1 MYQSRKQKQPV
12 NLKQQKQNNMGYN
25 DEWMQRLAQQEKE
38 REEQLQQLKLEQQ
51 LKFKQMTKLIGS
63 AILGLFLM
71 IFLFKSCER
80 IDAGH
85 VGVKVNLYGDNKGVS
100 DVTEVTGVVFFNPIT
115 HSIYEFPTFIQHKEY
130 TGENAFIVN
139 SKDGS
144 EFHIS
149 PIINYSVQRE
159 KVPTIFAKYRRSL
172 GEIED
177 GFLKTNIYDAFRMTA
192 NAYTAEELISNRQL
206 FETKVRQTL
215 DASLLKE
222 GFVINQL
229 TSNLVYPE
237 TFKHAIEAK
246 NNAVQSAL
254 TAENRVKQAEA
265 EAKIKVATAEGNAQA
280 MLTSAKAEAEAN
292 RMKQQTLTPLLLQ
305 LEYINKW
312 DGKLPVYGTVPQMFK
327 NIQ

>member
-1 MYQSRKQKQPV
+1 MESFEERYARQ
-12 NLKQQKQNNMGYN
+12 M
-25 DEWMQRLAQQEKE
+25 EE
-38 REEQLQQLKLEQQ
+38 REKQLQQKKLEQQ
-51 LKFKQMTKLIGS
+51 LIFKQMTKLVS
-63 AILGLFLM
+63 AGILGLFLLV
-71 IFLFKSCER
+71 FLFKSCER

-100 DVTEVTGVVFFNPIT
+100 DVTEVTGMVFYNPIT
-115 HSIYEFPTFIQHKEY
+115 HNIYEFPTYIQHKEY

-149 PIINYSVQRE
+149 PIINYSVKRE
-159 KVPTIFAKYRRSL
+159 KVPAIFAKYRRSL

-215 DASLLKE
+215 DASLLPE
-222 GFVINQL
+222 GFIINQL

-237 TFKHAIEAK
+237 TFKKAIEAK
-246 NNAVQSAL
+246 NNAVQGAL
-254 TAENRVKQAEA
+254 MAENKVKQAEA

-280 MLTSAKAEAEAN
+280 MLTSAKAESEAN
-292 RMKQQTLTPLLLQ
+292 RLKQQTITPMLLQ
-305 LEYINKW
+305 LEWINKW
-312 DGKLPVYGTVPQMFK
+312 DGKLPVYGQAPMLYKPV
-327 NIQ
+327 N